1 MKLSKDQVVELAER
15 FRRWLRD
22 HRLPVTRQRDAVATA
37 LFEAEAHLSADGLQR
52 RLREQRQRIGTATVY
67 RTLDILVE
75 AGLVRAHDFGEGVR
89 RFEASPD
96 QGDHG
101 HFVCTRCGAVT
112 EFTHE
117 RVDRMLG
124 FLADENGFLLH
135 RHRVELHGLCR
146 DCQRRDLEPLR
157 P

>member
-1 MKLSKDQVVELAER
+1 MKLSKEQVAELLER

-22 HRLPVTRQRDAVATA
+22 HRLPVTRQRDLVATA
-37 LFEAEAHLSADGLQR
+37 LFDAEGHLSAEALQR
-52 RLREQRQRIGTATVY
+52 RLKERGQAIGTATVY
-67 RTLDILVE
+67 RTLDVLVE
-75 AGLVRAHDFGEGVR
+75 AGIARAHDFGEGVR
-89 RFEASPD
+89 RYEANPD

-117 RVDRMLG
+117 RLDRMVG
-124 FLADENGFLLH
+124 FLADEHGFLLQ
-135 RHRVELHGLCR
+135 RHRVEIYGLCR
-146 DCQRRDLEPLR
+146 DCQRRDLTQLR